1 LCAPAKPGADVI
13 EPERTLADKT
23 PFTRPEAAF
32 GVLDAADTVRL
43 VMAAGDITLS
53 LDSSG
58 QILDIAANRAD
69 FPGCEDWIGQSFVAT
84 VTIDSRDKVND
95 MLAIPA
101 GDSGKRWRQINHA
114 GAAGDIPVRY
124 LLISLSGGERLI
136 AVGRDMRHA
145 VVLQQ
150 RLLQA
155 QQSLERDYMR
165 LRQIETRYRLLF
177 DLSSEPVLLVE
188 ADSQRIQEANP
199 AAHALLEARAGSLV
213 GTKLTAL
220 VARGS
225 RDPLIAYL
233 GAVLTSAQVSP
244 LTVELERARQQLSL
258 SATGFRQLGGR
269 YLLVRLASANAR
281 TPEGSATLLDV
292 VERMPDAFVV
302 ADAKMRI
309 MAANIAFLELARVA
323 SLDQI
328 RGRPLGEFLGRPG
341 IDLDLIEAQLTKHGL
356 ARNVS
361 TVVRARDSEME
372 EPVELS
378 AVRTSGDMPCFGFA
392 IREIGRRLR
401 DLPPTPL
408 DLPRSVEQLTELV
421 GRASLKDIVRE
432 STDLIERL
440 CIEAALAYTSDNRAS
455 AAEIL
460 GLSRQSLYSKLH
472 RYGLG
477 NLVGEPE

>member
-1 LCAPAKPGADVI
+1 MVQ
-13 EPERTLADKT
+13 PERALADKT
-23 PFTRPEAAF
+23 PFTRSEAAF
-32 GVLDAADTVRL
+32 SAIGPADALRL
-43 VMAAGDITLS
+43 VLAAGDITLS
-53 LDSSG
+53 LDPSG
-58 QILDIAANRAD
+58 RIIDVAANRQD
-69 FPGCEDWIGQSFVAT
+69 FPGCDGWIGQPFETT
-84 VTIDSRDKVND
+84 VTVESRAKVRD
-95 MLAIPA
+95 MLMVEP
-101 GDSGKRWRQINHA
+101 GDASNRWRQINHTSP
-114 GAAGDIPVRY
+114 AGDIPVRY
-124 LLISLSGGERLI
+124 LVISLDGGQRLI
-136 AVGRDMRHA
+136 AVGRDMRGA

-199 AAHALLEARAGSLV
+199 AAHTLLDARPGSLV
-213 GTKLTAL
+213 GAKLSGL
-220 VARGS
+220 VARSS
-225 RDPLIAYL
+225 RDALIAYL
-233 GAVLTSAQVSP
+233 GAVLTTSDVSP
-244 LTVELERARQQLSL
+244 LTVELERARQDLTM

-269 YLLVRLASANAR
+269 YLLVRLSSPGGR
-281 TPEGSATLLDV
+281 PTEGAATLLDI

-302 ADAKMRI
+302 ADARMRI
-309 MAANIAFLELARVA
+309 IAANIAFLELARAA

-328 RGRPLGEFLGRPG
+328 RGRPLGEFVGRPG
-341 IDLDLIEAQLTKHGL
+341 IDLDLIEGQLTKYGL

-361 TVVRARDSEME
+361 TVVRARDSELE

-378 AVRTSGDMPCFGFA
+378 AVRTSGDSPCYGFA

-421 GRASLKDIVRE
+421 GRASLKEIVRE

-477 NLVGEPE
+477 NLVGESE